1 MRTIFPIFSVVCG
14 VVVIAFAVQTSVRT
28 FLLPQ
33 PGLSLL
39 TGAVF
44 RGVRPF
50 FSSIEH
56 LLPAKRRHAWM
67 SIYAPLCLVAI
78 VFLAMVFI
86 SLGYTLIFYGLGLP
100 TLEDAFLV
108 SISAISTLGFASLPN
123 GVLIPIVATLETMTG
138 IFLVALLIGY
148 LPSIYA
154 AVQQREQALAS
165 LIAHVGSPLSGEA
178 ILVRHGRAPE
188 KAHLDELWTEWQKR
202 FAGLGASHNSL
213 AGIIFVQSPEPDQS
227 WVTVAG
233 AVLDAAALAVSTL
246 HPPGN
251 TAAEHCLETG
261 SQALQQIFESA
272 RPLLAVRRETHE
284 DGLLVTQ
291 EEFAEATACCAAAGM
306 PAQADRD
313 EAWRVFARW
322 RGTYEAPLL
331 ALGHLTHATV
341 APLSTG
347 CRNRKNAARQ
357 PHGSGHQRGQVV
369 SRG

>member
-56 LLPAKRRHAWM
+56 LLPANRRHAWM

-154 AVQQREQALAS
+154 AVQQ
-165 LIAHVGSPLSGEA
+165 
-178 ILVRHGRAPE
+178 
-188 KAHLDELWTEWQKR
+188 
-202 FAGLGASHNSL
+202 
-213 AGIIFVQSPEPDQS
+213 
-227 WVTVAG
+227 
-233 AVLDAAALAVSTL
+233 
-246 HPPGN
+246 
-251 TAAEHCLETG
+251 
-261 SQALQQIFESA
+261 
-272 RPLLAVRRETHE
+272 
-284 DGLLVTQ
+284 
-291 EEFAEATACCAAAGM
+291 
-306 PAQADRD
+306 
-313 EAWRVFARW
+313 
-322 RGTYEAPLL
+322 
-331 ALGHLTHATV
+331 
-341 APLSTG
+341 
-347 CRNRKNAARQ
+347 
-357 PHGSGHQRGQVV
+357 
-369 SRG
+369 